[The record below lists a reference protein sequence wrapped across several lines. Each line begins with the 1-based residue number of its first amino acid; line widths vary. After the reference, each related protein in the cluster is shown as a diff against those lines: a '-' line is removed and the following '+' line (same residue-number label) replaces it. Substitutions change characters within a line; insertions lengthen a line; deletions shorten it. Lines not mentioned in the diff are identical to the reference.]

1 MAKPSDAG
9 RSRKQKN
16 ARVSR
21 RGGPEA
27 SGPRGRSKS
36 SPSRVSRSAKKAR
49 KSGPAPFQRGGD
61 GRSRRAGW
69 ADPAGTRLLKPQG
82 RAKDDARAL
91 AEAVFAE
98 QDPVEVACGLLN
110 GDGAKGDSVKAR
122 VWEKLLE
129 YRFGRPAAMPAA
141 SAEGGAPRIIL
152 DLPRP
157 ERERDDSEEREES
170 AERDAQEDE

>member
-21 RGGPEA
+21 QGGPEA
-27 SGPRGRSKS
+27 SGPRARSGS

-49 KSGPAPFQRGGD
+49 KSGPA
-61 GRSRRAGW
+61 
-69 ADPAGTRLLKPQG
+69 LKCRG

-110 GDGAKGDSVKAR
+110 GEGAKGDSVKAR

-157 ERERDDSEEREES
+157 ERERDDSEEREEF
-170 AERDAQEDE
+170 AERDAQEEE